1 MYNNNYPNGNMN
13 SNVGAQQQYAPNY
26 GPQNY
31 APQPNPYNSVPPYYR
46 PIKPWGYIGYM
57 LLYSI
62 PLIGFIMLIVN
73 ACATDNINKR
83 NFARSYLWLMLVSF
97 IISII
102 ITIIWVIIA
111 VIAANSGSFNY

>member
-1 MYNNNYPNGNMN
+1 LYNNNYPNGNMN
-13 SNVGAQQQYAPNY
+13 PQYGAQNY

-31 APQPNPYNSVPPYYR
+31 GTPNPYNNPSIPPYYR

-62 PLIGFIMLIVN
+62 PIVGFIMLIVN
-73 ACATDNINKR
+73 ALAEDNINKR

-97 IISII
+97 II
-102 ITIIWVIIA
+102 WLVFFIIA
-111 VIAANSGSFNY
+111 IVIGVVAGSGNINY

>member
-1 MYNNNYPNGNMN
+1 MYNNNYPNGNTN
-13 SNVGAQQQYAPNY
+13 YSAPNY

-57 LLYSI
+57 LLYSL
-62 PLIGFIMLIVN
+62 PLVGFIMLIVN
-73 ACATDNINKR
+73 ALSEENINKR

-97 IISII
+97 IISTIFII
-102 ITIIWVIIA
+102 FAILVG
-111 VIAANSGSFNY
+111 VIAGGSANYYN

>member
-13 SNVGAQQQYAPNY
+13 PQYGAQNY

-31 APQPNPYNSVPPYYR
+31 GTPNPYNNPSIPPYYR
-46 PIKPWGYIGYM
+46 PIKPSGYIGYM

-62 PLIGFIMLIVN
+62 PIVGFIMLIVN
-73 ACATDNINKR
+73 ALAEDNINKR

-97 IISII
+97 II
-102 ITIIWVIIA
+102 WLVFFIIA
-111 VIAANSGSFNY
+111 IVIGVVAGSGNINY